1 MEKKSDHWFFVPRVW
16 HWWPLSFMSRHH
28 CLQTVWDCF
37 NLFVWKMWNY
47 LSSFRQ
53 FCPNRVLHFNICTV
67 MLVALTLCEC
77 SLIILQTS
85 IRSKARQALRV
96 NMPHKRFCALLC
108 SSDYTVFRVWS
119 CWLGWRRCWLLL
131 TPFTQADQYRWPVLL
146 LPCLI
151 TAPDDWIFNPG

>member
-1 MEKKSDHWFFVPRVW
+1 MEKKSHHWFFVPRVW

-53 FCPNRVLHFNICTV
+53 FCQNRVLHFNICTV
-67 MLVALTLCEC
+67 MLVALTLCEG

-85 IRSKARQALRV
+85 TQSKARQDLRV
-96 NMPHKRFCALLC
+96 NMLHKRFCSSLFEWLRLSGLKLLVGVKVVLTTFNTTYSSRSISLAGALT
-108 SSDYTVFRVWS
+108 S
-119 CWLGWRRCWLLL
+119 
-131 TPFTQADQYRWPVLL
+131 
-146 LPCLI
+146 LI